1 MLIGKLSKGTR
12 ERLMVTLV
20 DNGKGSKAIDC
31 RIYNVLQEGE
41 LSPTPAGVTVSPEQI
56 DALVDLLQEAGRKAR
71 EKA

>member
-1 MLIGKLSKGTR
+1 MLIGKLTTSTR

-20 DNGKGSKAIDC
+20 ENGKGAKSIDC

-41 LSPTPAGVTVSPEQI
+41 LSPTPAGLTVSPEQV
-56 DALVDLLQEAGRKAR
+56 DAFVDLLREAGRKAK

>member
-1 MLIGKLSKGTR
+1 MLIGKLTKGTR

-20 DNGKGSKAIDC
+20 ENGKGSKSIDC

-56 DALVDLLQEAGRKAR
+56 DALVDLLREAEKKAK